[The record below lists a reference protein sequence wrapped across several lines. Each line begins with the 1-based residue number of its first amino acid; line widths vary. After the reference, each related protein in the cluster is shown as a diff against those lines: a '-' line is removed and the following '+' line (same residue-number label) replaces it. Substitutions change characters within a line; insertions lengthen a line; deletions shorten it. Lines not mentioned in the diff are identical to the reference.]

1 MTDSGSQPAA
11 VIGGRIRGLPHGR
24 QPTPTEGE
32 VAANLAAQKYPAVAP
47 GTPSNPEPKLGQLSL
62 PRPRRPSS
70 LRLRLR
76 TPCRRLRPRTPSL
89 APTSHI
95 ASHTLSHR
103 HPTAGH
109 FAPNFFSF
117 FVCSSYTLVVAHN
130 FVLFLCLHLM
140 DSQGPPAPAPS
151 AAANDA
157 LVADPPAMGGEF
169 RPQGSNIP
177 PAPFF

>member
-109 FAPNFFSF
+109 FAPIFFF
-117 FVCSSYTLVVAHN
+117 LFCVFILHPCCCSQFCAIPL
-130 FVLFLCLHLM
+130 
-140 DSQGPPAPAPS
+140 PASHGFTGTSSTCP
-151 AAANDA
+151 
-157 LVADPPAMGGEF
+157 
-169 RPQGSNIP
+169 
-177 PAPFF
+177 